1 MMVLHYKFHVLL
13 DYCFFTNEPIFST
26 IFKTSIL
33 SYSVYFRKRSP
44 KKLTS
49 TIYLSQVIGCLFLTA
64 MFSSCVSTKSITY
77 FQTSSDI
84 DTARYATL
92 ATIKPTASR
101 IQTDDILA
109 VIVSSLS
116 EESNGILNA
125 SNTSGVNM
133 ASFPGGTSSGSQ
145 PLGYLVDSTGAI
157 ILPFVGKV
165 KVSGM
170 TLVEA
175 SNFLKEKLSR
185 YIKEP
190 TVNVRTLNHKFT
202 VIGEVSRPGVYN
214 LIDNHTT
221 LPEVIGMAGDLTVYG
236 RRDNVMLIR
245 TVNDRR
251 EVIKLDLTSRQ
262 VLNSPYYFIQANDV
276 LYVES
281 RPGRIT
287 STDRSLQLLPIF
299 FGMAS
304 TILVLVSLFR
314 N

>member
-1 MMVLHYKFHVLL
+1 MKKQHV
-13 DYCFFTNEPIFST
+13 FNPIFK
-26 IFKTSIL
+26 IFIVNT
-33 SYSVYFRKRSP
+33 SVYLKSFFSKNQ
-44 KKLTS
+44 TC
-49 TIYLSQVIGCLFLTA
+49 TFYLSKVIGLLFLVA
-64 MFSSCVSTKSITY
+64 MISSCASTKSITY
-77 FQTSSDI
+77 FQDSSAF

-92 ATIKPTASR
+92 ATIKPTAFR
-101 IQTDDILA
+101 IQPDDILA

-116 EESNGILNA
+116 EESNSIVNA
-125 SNTSGVNM
+125 SNTSGVSM

-157 ILPFVGKV
+157 ILPLAGKI

-175 SNFLKEKLSR
+175 GGFIKEKLSR

-214 LIDNHTT
+214 LLDNHTT
-221 LPEVIGMAGDLTVYG
+221 LPEVIGMAGDLTVFG

-245 TVNDRR
+245 TVNDKR
-251 EVIKLDLTSRQ
+251 EIIKLDLTSRQ

-281 RPGRIT
+281 RPGKIT
-287 STDRSLQLLPIF
+287 STDRTLQLLPTF
-299 FGMAS
+299 FGITS
-304 TILVLVSLFR
+304 LILVVVTLFR
-314 N
+314 Q